1 MLTRIKEASMLKAWI
16 AFQNMINEDDGATLV
31 EYALLLVL
39 IAVVAM
45 GIIAT
50 LGGNVS
56 ETFNEVNTE
65 LEGVVGSTT
74 TAAP

>member
-1 MLTRIKEASMLKAWI
+1 MLIRIKEASMLKAWI
-16 AFQNMINEDDGATLV
+16 AFQNMFNEDDGATLV

-65 LEGVVGSTT
+65 LEGVVGATT
-74 TAAP
+74 TTS